1 MKAIELIKNILITFH
16 LEGETDVFSTKKD
29 SNFAED
35 MEDLECEL
43 NISSILNYDGML
55 KKATNY
61 LIVYSNPLIEQQTGK
76 PVPADFITR
85 YYGFD
90 KKHKK
95 VVKSAYLYEISSDDN
110 I

>member
-1 MKAIELIKNILITFH
+1 MKAIELIKNILITFQ

-29 SNFAED
+29 SNLAED
-35 MEDLECEL
+35 IEDLECKL
-43 NISSILNYDGML
+43 NCSSILSYDGMI
-55 KKATNY
+55 KKAADY
-61 LIVYSNPLIEQQTGK
+61 LIVYGNPLMEQQTEK

-90 KKHKK
+90 KNHKK